1 MPRFFVPSENF
12 SDGSLKIIGDDAF
25 HIARA
30 LRMAVGDEITVC
42 DMHSNEYTCRIT
54 KIRDEACDCD
64 ILSVREGITESPVYI
79 SLYMAYP
86 KGDKLEVVTQ
96 KAVELGASEIIPFES
111 SRCIK
116 KPKAEK
122 AERDM
127 ARLSRIAEEAA
138 KQCGRSRLVKI
149 LPSLDYNNMLI
160 SASRADAV
168 LFCYEGDGAT
178 SLKEAL
184 SRIGDV
190 KSLAVVIGSEGGFSL
205 DEAERARAS
214 GAHIVNL
221 GPRIL
226 RCETAPSYVLSAIS
240 YHFEL

>member
-1 MPRFFVPSENF
+1 MLTEAQ
-12 SDGSLKIIGDDAF
+12 SDL
-25 HIARA
+25 
-30 LRMAVGDEITVC
+30 C
-42 DMHSNEYTCRIT
+42 
-54 KIRDEACDCD
+54 
-64 ILSVREGITESPVYI
+64 
-79 SLYMAYP
+79 
-86 KGDKLEVVTQ
+86 
-96 KAVELGASEIIPFES
+96 
-111 SRCIK
+111 
-116 KPKAEK
+116 
-122 AERDM
+122 
-127 ARLSRIAEEAA
+127 
-138 KQCGRSRLVKI
+138 
-149 LPSLDYNNMLI
+149 
-160 SASRADAV
+160 